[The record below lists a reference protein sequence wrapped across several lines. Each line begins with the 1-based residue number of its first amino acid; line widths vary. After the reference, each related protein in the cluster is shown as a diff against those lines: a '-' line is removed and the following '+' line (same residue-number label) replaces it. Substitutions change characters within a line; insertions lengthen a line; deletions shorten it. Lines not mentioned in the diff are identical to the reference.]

1 MDDAGASVNSVV
13 VVVNG
18 PFRFLLDHPFA
29 HVAP

>member
-18 PFRFLLDHPFA
+18 PFRFLLGACPTL
-29 HVAP
+29 PS